1 MYLDRCAPCR
11 WRPCP
16 EDRRPRR
23 HGRVAGW
30 LCACVIAFVSTGH
43 ASETGAR
50 RCADDSPVVIP
61 DGAAFGEVRI
71 DNRDVFDTDDPGEDH
86 RLYRVANDIHVK
98 TRPAVVERRLLFESG
113 DPYSLQ
119 VLQESERLLRSAGYL
134 YDARICV
141 LAYHDG
147 VVDVSVQARDVWT
160 LRPSIS
166 FGRSGG
172 ANEGSIG
179 LEEENLLGTGISV
192 TFEEKRDVDRDST
205 VVGFRQSNLLGRWL
219 ELDTSYTDSSD
230 GRTFQLALEQ
240 PFYALDTRRSRGLRV
255 TEDDRLDPMY
265 ERGEIV
271 DEFRHQTS
279 YERLYRGW
287 SQGLRNGWAQRWTV
301 GAVRDFER
309 FSPSSGEVPTTL
321 LPEDRELQYPFFAFE
336 RVRDRFITTH
346 NNNQIGRTEDFYLG
360 PRFYGEIGLLSD
372 ALGSDRNGLIFDGL
386 WTYGSE
392 RTDATKWLASA
403 ELTGRAEDT
412 GGLADSV
419 ASGTVQFYHRQSG
432 RWLLYSSA
440 QADVAHDL
448 DLDHQLL
455 IGGDNGL
462 RGYPLRYQAGDRR
475 ALFTIEERYFTNWYP
490 FRLFHVA
497 AAAFFDVGRAWGTNP
512 FATDDL
518 GWLRDIGFGARF
530 GSSRSGKGT
539 MVHVDLAFPL
549 DGDSSIDQVQLVIE
563 TKHGF

>member
-1 MYLDRCAPCR
+1 LLA
-11 WRPCP
+11 
-16 EDRRPRR
+16 
-23 HGRVAGW
+23 AS
-30 LCACVIAFVSTGH
+30 LCAFAGPFASH
-43 ASETGAR
+43 AGADESAAR
-50 RCADDSPVVIP
+50 SCADDSPVAIP
-61 DGAAFGEVRI
+61 EGALFGEVRI
-71 DNRDVFDTDDPGEDH
+71 DNRDVFDTDDPAEDR
-86 RLYRVANDIHVK
+86 RLYRVANAIHVK
-98 TRPAVVERRLLFESG
+98 TRPAVVERRLLFDSG
-113 DPYSLQ
+113 DPWSLQ
-119 VLQESERLLRSAGYL
+119 VLHESERLLRSAGYL

-172 ANEGSIG
+172 QNKGSIG

-205 VVGFRQSNLLGRWL
+205 IVGFSQPNLLGRWL
-219 ELDTSYTDSSD
+219 NLDTSYTDSSD
-230 GRTFQLALEQ
+230 GRTFQLGLEQ
-240 PFYALDTRRSRGLRV
+240 PFYALDTRRARGLRL

-265 ERGEIV
+265 ERGEIT

-279 YERLYRGW
+279 YQRLYWGW
-287 SQGLRNGWAQRWTV
+287 SAGLQHGWTQRWSV
-301 GAVRDFER
+301 GAVHDFER
-309 FSPSSGEVPTTL
+309 FSPSTGEVPTTL
-321 LPEDRELQYPFFAFE
+321 LPDDRKLQYPFFAFE
-336 RVRDRFITTH
+336 RVRDHYVTAH
-346 NNNQIGRTEDFYLG
+346 NTNQIARTEDFYLG
-360 PRFYGEIGLLSD
+360 PRFYGEIGLLAD
-372 ALGSDRNGLIFDGL
+372 ALGSDRDGLTFDGL
-386 WTYGSE
+386 WSYGLE
-392 RTDATKWLASA
+392 RTDATRWIASA
-403 ELTGRAEDT
+403 ELSGRAETAD
-412 GGLADSV
+412 GLVDSV
-419 ASGTVQFYHRQSG
+419 ASASVQFYHRQSG

-462 RGYPLRYQAGDRR
+462 RGYPLRYQGGDRR
-475 ALFTIEERYFTNWYP
+475 ALFTIEERYFTSWYP

-497 AAAFFDVGRAWGTNP
+497 AAAFFDVGHAWGTNP
-512 FATDDL
+512 FATEDL
-518 GWLRDIGFGARF
+518 GWLRDVGFGARF

>member
-1 MYLDRCAPCR
+1 
-11 WRPCP
+11 
-16 EDRRPRR
+16 
-23 HGRVAGW
+23 
-30 LCACVIAFVSTGH
+30 
-43 ASETGAR
+43 
-50 RCADDSPVVIP
+50 VVP
-61 DGAAFGEVRI
+61 DGALFGEVRI
-71 DNRDVFDTDDPGEDH
+71 DNRDVFDTDVPAEDR

-134 YDARICV
+134 YDAHICV

-172 ANEGSIG
+172 QNKASIG

-205 VVGFRQSNLLGRWL
+205 IVGFSQPNLLGRWL
-219 ELDTSYTDSSD
+219 NLDTSYTDSSD

-240 PFYALDTRRSRGLRV
+240 PFYALDTRRARGLRL

-279 YERLYRGW
+279 YQRLYWGW
-287 SQGLRNGWAQRWTV
+287 SPGLQHGWAQRWTV
-301 GAVRDFER
+301 GAVHDFER
-309 FSPSSGEVPTTL
+309 FSPSNGEVPTTL

-360 PRFYGEIGLLSD
+360 PRFYGELGLLSD
-372 ALGSDRNGLIFDGL
+372 ALGSDRDGLIFDGL
-386 WTYGSE
+386 WSYGSV

-403 ELTGRAEDT
+403 ALSGRAES

-419 ASGTVQFYHRQSG
+419 ASGTLQFYHQQSG

-440 QADVAHDL
+440 QADVGHDL

-455 IGGDNGL
+455 VGGDNGL
-462 RGYPLRYQAGDRR
+462 RGYPLRYQGGDRR

-512 FATDDL
+512 FATEDL
-518 GWLRDIGFGARF
+518 GWLKDVGFGARF